1 MSTIYT
7 LIEEARRD
15 PSGIAQARI
24 GTSTYR
30 VKIDGLGR
38 ARITKDGERISIACV
53 A

>member
-1 MSTIYT
+1 MTDIHA

-30 VKIDGLGR
+30 VKIDRLGR
-38 ARITKDGERISIACV
+38 ARITKDGERVSINA